1 MPKRNVIR
9 RNDYHDSFELMVTS
23 VQLQDDPGIVQAI
36 FMMGTPSNKQF
47 LRGLGLLS
55 TDGESATP
63 SDLIVAIEAD
73 SAETLDRVERDLERL
88 LGERAAADAGP
99 EAPRTLET
107 ALRQLPGA
115 NLCLISVPGQ
125 YAAGEAR
132 KALRAGLHVLLFSD
146 NVTLDQERALKEF
159 ARSRGLLCM
168 GPDCGVVNLNGVAL
182 ALASVVR
189 RGPIGIAGASGSGIQ
204 QVAVLVERWG
214 LGVSQ
219 AIGVGGRD
227 AHDTVGGLGLE
238 AALEALEADPETR
251 VIVVV
256 SRAPGAATLPRILG
270 RIKGCGKPVVACLS
284 GVDRAA
290 IRSVGACAP
299 RDLEEAAAQ
308 AVALALGKEPGAP
321 PDALPDTLQG
331 ELLARETRGLRPTQ
345 RFVRGLFCG
354 GTFLDEALRI
364 LTPMLGPIHSNA
376 SPVPELMLTGRTASR
391 GHTLVDLGA
400 EEFTLSR
407 PHPVIDPQPR
417 RERLLQ
423 EADDPEVAVLL
434 LDFILGPA
442 VHPDP
447 AGAVVD
453 AIIQAKHRAADGGR
467 YLSVVASV
475 CGTEGD
481 PQRLSMQ
488 EETLRRAGVVVLPS
502 NAQAAKLA
510 AQIAQRVVGGR
521 SFSLE
526 PESGI
531 HAPVVMLAV
540 AEPARSQASASVVEL
555 FTQELRI
562 VNVGLTLFAEAL
574 RRQSVKSVS
583 VDWRPPAGGDP
594 ELASLLEKLGGA

>member
-9 RNDYHDSFELMVTS
+9 RNDYHDSFELMMAS
-23 VQLQDDPGIVQAI
+23 VQLQDDPGIVQVI
-36 FMMGTPSNKQF
+36 FMMGTGSNKQF
-47 LRGLGLLS
+47 LRDLGLLS
-55 TDGESATP
+55 ADGESATP
-63 SDLIVAIEAD
+63 NDLIVAIEAD
-73 SAETLDRVERDLERL
+73 SADTLDRIERDLESL
-88 LGERAAADAGP
+88 LGGRAAADAGS

-115 NLCLISVPGQ
+115 NLCLISVPGR
-125 YAAGEAR
+125 YGSAEAR

-146 NVTLDQERALKEF
+146 NVPLDQERALKEL

-227 AHDTVGGLGLE
+227 MHDAVGGLGLE
-238 AALEALEADPETR
+238 AALAALEADPETR

-284 GVDRAA
+284 GIDPVA
-290 IRSVGACAP
+290 IRSVGAYAP

-308 AVALALGKEPGAP
+308 AVALAPGKEPGA
-321 PDALPDTLQG
+321 LQVVAPYAVPG
-331 ELLARETRGLRPTQ
+331 ELLTRETRGLQPAQ
-345 RFVRGLFCG
+345 RFIRGLFCG
-354 GTFLDEALRI
+354 GTFLDEALHI
-364 LTPMLGPIHSNA
+364 LTPMLGPIRSNA
-376 SPVPELMLTGRTASR
+376 SPIPELALAGRAASR
-391 GHTLVDLGA
+391 GHTLVDFGA

-481 PQRLSMQ
+481 PQRLSVQ
-488 EETLRRAGVVVLPS
+488 EDTLRRAGVVVLPS
-502 NAQAAKLA
+502 NAQAVRLA
-510 AQIAQRVVGGR
+510 AQIAQRAVDGR
-521 SFSLE
+521 SPTLDSTI
-526 PESGI
+526 GI
-531 HAPVVMLAV
+531 GAPVRALAV
-540 AEPARSQASASVVEL
+540 PEPVRSQASASVVEL
-555 FTQELRI
+555 FTQELRV

-574 RRQSVKSVS
+574 QRQSVKTVS

-594 ELASLLEKLGGA
+594 ELVSLLEKLGGI